1 MRPKFDP
8 RLSTTLPDLAQSTS
22 EVVSSMEGKNEQAAK
37 QATRPEF
44 LTVEEIAEMLRVK
57 PRTIYD
63 MVAQNRI
70 PYRKVGRRVVFL
82 LTEILEW
89 TDPSLG
95 NALSGAK

>member
-1 MRPKFDP
+1 MVGDN
-8 RLSTTLPDLAQSTS
+8 A
-22 EVVSSMEGKNEQAAK
+22 QAAK
-37 QATRPEF
+37 KTTRPEF

-63 MVAQNRI
+63 MIAQNRI

-89 TDPSLG
+89 TNPALG
-95 NALSGAK
+95 NAHSGAK